1 LCFLGKGTQLDTEGA
16 FYGYPIINNNRNT
29 MPFEKGVSGNPSG
42 RPKGSINER
51 TNITRQIYGEL
62 VESNLSNISSWFKV
76 VGKENPELALKVLL
90 KLTEFVIPKLS
101 RIKSPKV
108 SLEKVNTC
116 QVVIV
121 KP

>member
-1 LCFLGKGTQLDTEGA
+1 
-16 FYGYPIINNNRNT
+16 

-51 TNITRQIYGEL
+51 TNIIRQVYGEL
-62 VESNLSNISSWFKV
+62 VESNLSNISSWFRV

-101 RIKSPKV
+101 RIKHSRENI
-108 SLEKVNTC
+108 EKVNTC

>member
-1 LCFLGKGTQLDTEGA
+1 
-16 FYGYPIINNNRNT
+16 
-29 MPFEKGVSGNPSG
+29 MPFETGVSGNPSG
-42 RPKGSINER
+42 RPKGSVNER
-51 TNITRQIYGEL
+51 TNIIRQVYGEL
-62 VESNLSNISSWFKV
+62 VESNLSNISSWFRV

-101 RIKSPKV
+101 RIKHSGV